1 MAGTSKRVKRTPEG
15 DALVREIMANERFIA
30 EAVEAQRRIAA
41 GEMSWVR
48 WEDVKRELDAS

>member
-41 GEMSWVR
+41 GEMPWVR
-48 WEDVKRELDAS
+48 WEDVKRGLDTR